1 MTGPRHGPPIVIA
14 HRGASGY
21 LPEHTLVAKAL
32 AHAQGAD
39 YLEQDVVATRDGA
52 LIVFHDL
59 TLDAMTDVAE
69 RFPGRARA
77 DGHFYCLDFTLAE
90 IRTLS
95 VRERRAA
102 DGTIRY
108 PGRFPPDVGRFAIST
123 LEEEIRFIQ
132 GLNRSTGRTAGLYP
146 EIKNPRWHRE
156 QGRDI
161 GPQIL
166 QVLRDFGYVG
176 ANDRIF
182 LQCFEAEELQRLR
195 RDFGCQLPMIQLLEG
210 PNSGGHIP
218 TPAELAAISR
228 YAVGIGPSLTLICG
242 EWRAGVPVL
251 SNVVR
256 DARAAGL
263 CVHPYTLRADDL
275 PTGCPSFQRL
285 LETMLVH
292 ARVDGVFTDF
302 PDLARR
308 FIAEQHWPQP
318 LR

>member
-59 TLDAMTDVAE
+59 TLDAMTDVAK

-90 IRTLS
+90 IRTLA

-108 PGRFPPDVGRFAIST
+108 PGRFRADVGQCAIVT

-132 GLNRSTGRTAGLYP
+132 GLNRSMGRIAGLYA

-161 GPQIL
+161 GPQTL

-176 ANDRIF
+176 ANDPIF

-210 PNSGGHIP
+210 TNSGGHIP
-218 TPAELAAISR
+218 TPAQLAAIAQ
-228 YAVGIGPSLTLICG
+228 YAVGIGPSLSLISR
-242 EWRAGVPVL
+242 EWRAGVAESSDL
-251 SNVVR
+251 VR
-256 DARAAGL
+256 DAHAAGL

-275 PTGCPSFQRL
+275 PAGCASFDSL
-285 LETMLVH
+285 LETLLVQL
-292 ARVDGVFTDF
+292 RVDGVFTDF

-308 FIAEQHWPQP
+308 FVAEQRWPLP